1 MDIRIRLKTYY
12 PAGYPTGK
20 PDRDHLWLI
29 GISEFRSFACDIH
42 RSDLLLLSAIYRWPF
57 YSHVAPSPGRQKADL
72 ELFINPT
79 TLNWGLPTPRYGS
92 PRCTFPLLG
101 KVHAFGLK
109 PPRFVVDVRHLPGNI
124 LLTLKVQCM
133 DSADVFNQT
142 AWRFGSDILLVE
154 NDVCLCVTSQLELGF
169 IKCLQCLQKLLKL
182 HLIH

>member
-109 PPRFVVDVRHLPGNI
+109 PPRFVVDVCDFVAYTRWYSSDVARLVHVFSTCFQSDDGTVWKRRIASWKRRI
-124 LLTLKVQCM
+124 LLCYNAAV
-133 DSADVFNQT
+133 A
-142 AWRFGSDILLVE
+142 
-154 NDVCLCVTSQLELGF
+154 
-169 IKCLQCLQKLLKL
+169 
-182 HLIH
+182 